1 MIQLPN
7 NLLTSPLLKNASS
20 SNPILNRQSVQSDLI
35 PPEVNI
41 PRVLQYYADYSG
53 CGFWRMIWPEHLL
66 NAFNHFTV
74 HGSTVMNLDPRYY
87 VHVKAVRIQR
97 QATSHQL
104 KFVQFLKKFL
114 KKLVLELYMKSM
126 ILCFLKI
133 FQSTININQL
143 SLTQRLEKI
152 VKK

>member
-7 NLLTSPLLKNASS
+7 NFITSPLLKNSR
-20 SNPILNRQSVQSDLI
+20 NYESVLHKNNNVDDLT
-35 PPEVNI
+35 PPEANT

-87 VHVKAVRIQR
+87 VNVKAVRIQR

-104 KFVQFLKKFL
+104 RFVQFLKPH
-114 KKLVLELYMKSM
+114 
-126 ILCFLKI
+126 
-133 FQSTININQL
+133 
-143 SLTQRLEKI
+143 
-152 VKK
+152 

>member
-7 NLLTSPLLKNASS
+7 NVLSSPLLKNSRNL
-20 SNPILNRQSVQSDLI
+20 SNLNKKDDLKDLT
-35 PPEVNI
+35 PPEAHA

-87 VHVKAVRIQR
+87 INVKAVRVQR
-97 QATSHQL
+97 QATSH
-104 KFVQFLKKFL
+104 
-114 KKLVLELYMKSM
+114 LEGSD
-126 ILCFLKI
+126 I
-133 FQSTININQL
+133 T
-143 SLTQRLEKI
+143 
-152 VKK
+152 